1 MNYLFCK
8 LKFILK
14 LKNKLKY
21 KFNLQIKTKMKKFG
35 RQAQYYHNNENNTP
49 KEKYFSLN
57 NNNADFDYD
66 DPVDLEFINEFTEKS
81 NIKSRANNKNEDYN
95 TPKFNT
101 PRFNTPYSNGSNA
114 SNSKSKNNNT
124 STNVH
129 YIRLSE
135 LDDSNPYNCLDVSQ
149 MATQEE
155 IRKAYK
161 KLIFL
166 YHPDKGGDGE
176 KFNKIHE
183 AYEILSNPITK
194 NIIDTFG
201 SMSLDLVK
209 SILINDLLSNK
220 QIIDDINFCIKQND
234 YTQLYFLINNIRT

>member
-1 MNYLFCK
+1 
-8 LKFILK
+8 
-14 LKNKLKY
+14 
-21 KFNLQIKTKMKKFG
+21 MKKFG
-35 RQAQYYHNNENNTP
+35 RQAQYYHSNENTTP
-49 KEKYFSLN
+49 NDKYTILN
-57 NNNADFDYD
+57 VNNSDFDYE
-66 DPVDLEFINEFTEKS
+66 DPVDLEFINEFTQKSNFKIKS
-81 NIKSRANNKNEDYN
+81 NIKSSKKEMKETYN

-101 PRFNTPYSNGSNA
+101 PNSSYS
-114 SNSKSKNNNT
+114 KTKNNNT

-135 LDDSNPYNCLDVSQ
+135 LDDNNPYNCLDISQ
-149 MATQEE
+149 MATQDE

-166 YHPDKGGDGE
+166 NHPDKGGDAE

-183 AYEILSNPITK
+183 AYEILSNPVTK
-194 NIIDTFG
+194 NIVDTFG

>member
-1 MNYLFCK
+1 
-8 LKFILK
+8 
-14 LKNKLKY
+14 
-21 KFNLQIKTKMKKFG
+21 MKKFG
-35 RQAQYYHNNENNTP
+35 RQAQYYHSNENTIPND
-49 KEKYFSLN
+49 KYTILN
-57 NNNADFDYD
+57 INNSDFDYE
-66 DPVDLEFINEFTEKS
+66 DPVDLEFINEFTQKSNFKIKS
-81 NIKSRANNKNEDYN
+81 NIKSSKKEMKETYN

-101 PRFNTPYSNGSNA
+101 PNSSYS
-114 SNSKSKNNNT
+114 KTKNNNT

-135 LDDSNPYNCLDVSQ
+135 LDDNNPYNCLDISQ
-149 MATQEE
+149 MATQDE

-166 YHPDKGGDGE
+166 NHPDKGGDAE

-183 AYEILSNPITK
+183 AYEILSNPVTK
-194 NIIDTFG
+194 NIVDTFG

>member
-1 MNYLFCK
+1 MQK
-8 LKFILK
+8 LL
-14 LKNKLKY
+14 LD
-21 KFNLQIKTKMKKFG
+21 KKK
-35 RQAQYYHNNENNTP
+35 
-49 KEKYFSLN
+49 KEK
-57 NNNADFDYD
+57 
-66 DPVDLEFINEFTEKS
+66 EEKERKEKEENEKKE
-81 NIKSRANNKNEDYN
+81 EYN

-101 PRFNTPYSNGSNA
+101 PKFNTPYSNN
-114 SNSKSKNNNT
+114 SNSSYSKNKNNNT
-124 STNVH
+124 STNVR

-135 LDDSNPYNCLDVSQ
+135 LDDSNPYNCLEVSQ
-149 MATQEE
+149 IATQDE

-166 YHPDKGGDGE
+166 NHPDKGGDGA

-183 AYEILSNPITK
+183 AYEILSNPVTK
-194 NIIDTFG
+194 NIVDTFG